1 MTAQELKSAFVEKFV
16 ADWKA
21 KMATATDRVRRTHT
35 KPHPE
40 GAWQEHMRSV
50 VAGEVIEEPATG
62 GVEPEYAAE
71 FGAFPNAGGNV
82 LKKPGGIRVSVAAT
96 VGRDGHSSDREPWVL
111 VMLPTGPAAMTVEEA
126 YAMGARELQTWLA

>member
-1 MTAQELKSAFVEKFV
+1 MTAQELKSAFVEKFI
-16 ADWKA
+16 AEWEA
-21 KMATATDRVRRTHT
+21 KMATATDRVRRTHK

-62 GVEPEYAAE
+62 GIEPEYASG
-71 FGAFPNAGGNV
+71 FGAFQNAGGTV
-82 LKKPGGIRVSVAAT
+82 LNKSGGIRTSVAAT
-96 VGRDGHSSDREPWVL
+96 VGRDGHSSDRKPWVL

-126 YAMGARELQTWLA
+126 YAMGARELQTWPA